1 MSSEIEKMFD
11 NFHCKKCNPETNCD
25 WFSDVDRLFSMTDTE
40 IMEQIHTFNSLDK
53 ECDITIS
60 AEIRTG
66 DNLCKLK

>member
-40 IMEQIHTFNSLDK
+40 IMEQIHTFSSLDK
-53 ECDITIS
+53 ECDITKIVDS
-60 AEIRTG
+60 
-66 DNLCKLK
+66 CCY